1 MIGLDSNELKVLLG
15 NVTILRGQGKFAEA
29 INLLEPKLNDIDDDG
44 KVVALLQLMYVA
56 NDAGLDEKALE
67 FATQL
72 AKLDSEI
79 PSVKKVLKANGL
91 A

>member
-15 NVTILRGQGKFAEA
+15 NVAILRGQGKFIEA
-29 INLLEPKLNDIDDDG
+29 IDLLEPKLNDIDNDG
-44 KVVALLQLMYVA
+44 KVVALLQLVYVA
-56 NDAGLDEKALE
+56 NDAGLNDKTLE
-67 FATQL
+67 FAKLL
-72 AKLDSEI
+72 AKLDPEI